1 MFQSSKLG
9 LKQIYL
15 DLNLNINKWIEY
27 QMNLIYLF

>member
-9 LKQIYL
+9 KQIYL